1 MITESETRR
10 ELASR
15 LGKVARW
22 AGGIYL
28 FTIVLGFLG
37 ESLKGPL
44 GISATVA
51 GSLGYVAVTVLLYE
65 LFKIASWE
73 VSLIAAIF
81 SLLGCVAFALFAM
94 HRYPLPFN
102 PMVFFGVYCSMIAYL
117 IIRSGLLPKTVGV
130 LMALTGI
137 GWLSFGIPWVVS
149 HLASIIMVVGL
160 AGEGSLTLWLLF
172 RGVRKSEMLA
182 KETFE

>member
-1 MITESETRR
+1 MMTEFETRT

-28 FTIVLGFLG
+28 STIVLGFLG
-37 ESLKGPL
+37 EFLKGRL
-44 GISATVA
+44 GISAGVF

-65 LFKIASWE
+65 LFKVENWV
-73 VSLIAAIF
+73 VSLVAAIF

-94 HRYPLPFN
+94 HRYPLPLN

-117 IIRSGLLPKTVGV
+117 IIRSGLLPKTVGL

-137 GWLSFGIPWVVS
+137 GWLSFGIPWVVA
-149 HLASIIMVVGL
+149 HLASVIMVVGL

-172 RGVRKSEMLA
+172 RGVREEESWA
-182 KETFE
+182 KEIPK